1 MSQDINENYFYFK
14 KSQRIAI
21 VALCCCIIIVAA
33 LPYAYDYFY
42 LSKKKPTPI
51 NMEQL
56 ALIDQLEK
64 DTSNKYNSYASDY
77 TPYKNYNN
85 NKSYQKTPLNYRLF
99 TFDPN
104 TISKT
109 TWIELGVREKTA
121 VGILNYISKG
131 GRFRQADDLNKI
143 WGIDDEHKARLLP
156 YVRISATAD
165 VAKNYPDKKWPE
177 REPYVYVPKKIEP
190 ININTADTLEWATL
204 PGIGAGYARR
214 IVKFRDRL
222 GGFYDVKQIA
232 ETFGLPDSTYQKIL
246 PYLRCN
252 PNETQKI
259 NINTASEENLK
270 LHPKIRWQLA
280 KVIVAY
286 RSQHGLYKN
295 IDELRNIMIVTPE
308 VMNDIKNYVKV
319 E

>member
-1 MSQDINENYFYFK
+1 MSQDIHENYFYFK
-14 KSQRIAI
+14 KSERFVI
-21 VALCCCIIIVAA
+21 VAICCCLIFIAA
-33 LPYAYDYFY
+33 IPYAYDYFY
-42 LSKKKPTPI
+42 LSKRKPTAI
-51 NMEQL
+51 NTEQL
-56 ALIDQLEK
+56 TLIDQLEK
-64 DTSNKYNSYASDY
+64 DTSNKYDGYASDY
-77 TPYKNYNN
+77 TPYKNYN
-85 NKSYQKTPLNYRLF
+85 KTSYQKTPLKYRLF
-99 TFDPN
+99 AFDPN
-104 TISKT
+104 TIDKN

-121 VGILNYISKG
+121 TGILNYISKG
-131 GRFRQADDLNKI
+131 GRFRQPEDLNKI
-143 WGIDDEHKARLLP
+143 WGIDEAHKARLLP
-156 YVRISATAD
+156 YVRITPSANVPKAY
-165 VAKNYPDKKWPE
+165 ADKKWPE
-177 REPYVYVPKKIEP
+177 SKPYVYTPKTVEP

-286 RSQHGLYKN
+286 RTQHGNYKDIN
-295 IDELRNIMIVTPE
+295 ELRNIMIITPE
-308 VMNDIKNYVKV
+308 VLNDIRNYVKV
-319 E
+319 D